1 MSTTPPSWASALRN
15 GGHRSVDRAAIG
27 AMLRLGGCLFDGD
40 DEAIAAVDALLDELD
55 AAGLPAGLDGRF
67 DPTEVVNLMIAEG
80 VDGRSAFWRNR
91 YVATGQRLVFDL
103 ARERGPRRF
112 EIAFARCFD
121 LSRHVPGTRLRL
133 RLPMPIA
140 DAHLSDL
147 SITVEQGPAQTAIMP
162 GRLEAKIVVG
172 DLARVTVAAR
182 IGFTAHP
189 GVPHGD
195 APSPREG
202 ETWLA
207 EREGQVAVTP
217 RVRALAHSLG
227 GSDAADR
234 VRRFRDHLVDAF
246 VCGPVHPDRIG
257 PGPATDW
264 VLDQR
269 RYDCRLGAALLVA
282 LCRASGIPARLI
294 GGYLL
299 WAAPTEHYWVEIWL
313 PDQGWTPH
321 DLLAWD
327 LSAGGR
333 DAAWRDIYAGAV
345 DYRMKTQVF
354 PDIFTGAPGVTM
366 PPALQRLA
374 RAIDGGT
381 ETRFVTIPDGAA
393 LYTDTIRIL
402 TK

>member
-1 MSTTPPSWASALRN
+1 MSATLPSWATALRN
-15 GGHRSVDRAAIG
+15 GGHRSVDRAAIR

-40 DEAIAAVDALLDELD
+40 HEAIAAIDALLDGLL
-55 AAGLPAGLDGRF
+55 ASGLPTGVDGRL

-80 VDGRSAFWRNR
+80 LDGRSAFWRDR
-91 YVATGQRLVFDL
+91 YVTTGRRLVSDL
-103 ARERGPRRF
+103 GREHGPRRF

-121 LSRHVPGTRLRL
+121 ISRHVPGTRLRL
-133 RLPMPIA
+133 RLPMPVA
-140 DAHLSDL
+140 DAHLSNL
-147 SITVEQGPAQTAIMP
+147 AVTVEQGPAKIAIMP
-162 GRLEAKIVVG
+162 GRLEAKIVAG
-172 DLARVTVAAR
+172 SAARLTIAAR

-195 APSPREG
+195 APSPCER

-207 EREGQVAVTP
+207 AREGPIVVTA
-217 RVRALAHSLG
+217 RVRALARALG
-227 GSDAADR
+227 GSEPTDR
-234 VRRFRDHLVDAF
+234 VRRFRDHLIDAF

-269 RYDCRLGAALLVA
+269 RYDCRLGAALLIA

-299 WAAPTEHYWVEIWL
+299 WAAPTEHYWAEIWL

-333 DAAWRDIYAGAV
+333 DADWRDIYAGAV
-345 DYRMKTQVF
+345 DCRMKTQVF
-354 PDIFTGAPGVTM
+354 PDIFTGAPGIAM
-366 PPALQRLA
+366 PPALQRLP

-381 ETRFVTIPDGAA
+381 ETRFVTIPDGAP
-393 LYTDTIRIL
+393 LYTDSFRIL
-402 TK
+402 KG